1 MFKRLDK
8 WHKTSTGLVV
18 FGLVELLLA
27 YGFASMAIDRG
38 DIVYYLLTL
47 FLLIGF
53 LQNLIKLVG
62 KLFNHGRNQT
72 N

>member
-27 YGFASMAIDRG
+27 YGFASLAIDRG

-53 LQNLIKLVG
+53 LQNLIKLIG
-62 KLFNHGRNQT
+62 KLVNNGRNQT